1 MSEKVY
7 GICGTNKCR
16 KEVVAKENIL
26 IYKIKMPRNGT
37 TATSVFFPKMEDSE
51 KQKFIMLSK
60 AVSVNP
66 YMVAE
71 YDADYNNKISIDLYD
86 DSFVCRRIDSADITL
101 FVTVVVLC
109 FNDNDISLISPR

>member
-7 GICGTNKCR
+7 GICETNKCR
-16 KEVVAKENIL
+16 KEVVPKENIL
-26 IYKIKMPRNGT
+26 IYKIEMPKNGT
-37 TATSVFFPKMEDSE
+37 TAASVHLPKVSE
-51 KQKFIMLSK
+51 EQKFIVLSK
-60 AVSVNP
+60 AVSINP

-71 YDADYNNKISIDLYD
+71 SDADYNNKISIDLYG

-101 FVTVVVLC
+101 FVTVIILC